1 MPQDETPTERRF
13 AMAAFFGPKASALLQ
28 YTPHCGYL
36 GMEMVDAGPCFTT
49 IRLPYKP
56 ELVGDPSR
64 GVVFGGVI
72 TTLIDHTAGLSVF
85 CSLDEMRAIAT
96 LDLRIDYLRAAEPG
110 ADLIGHAECYKMT
123 KNVAF
128 VRAVAYDRDRDDP
141 FASCVASF
149 MLGAHASGSEMM
161 TAVENRKKESDTQ

>member
-1 MPQDETPTERRF
+1 
-13 AMAAFFGPKASALLQ
+13 
-28 YTPHCGYL
+28 
-36 GMEMVDAGPCFTT
+36 MEMVDAGPCFTT